1 MKSFFRI
8 IAGLFSAVLL
18 LLPASA
24 DMYIPQNEIDY
35 EGLKLFALLLI
46 LAAIAF
52 TVILLLV
59 RKKRR

>member
-8 IAGLFSAVLL
+8 IASLFSAVLL

-24 DMYIPQNEIDY
+24 DVYIPQNEIDY
-35 EGLKLFALLLI
+35 EGPKLFALILI

-52 TVILLLV
+52 TLILLLV
-59 RKKRR
+59 RRKRR